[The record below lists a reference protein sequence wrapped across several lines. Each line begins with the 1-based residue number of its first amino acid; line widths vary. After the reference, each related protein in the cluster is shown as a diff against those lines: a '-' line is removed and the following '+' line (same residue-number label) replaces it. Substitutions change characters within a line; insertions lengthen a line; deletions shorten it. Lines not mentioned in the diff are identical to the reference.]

1 MSREEVKFL
10 KDYSGSNEENRLD
23 KQDKLGNLRNYGKCA
38 EVRWVLMKTYTS
50 DEIRRM
56 RADVTR

>member
-10 KDYSGSNEENRLD
+10 KDYSGSREENRLD
-23 KQDKLGNLRNYGKCA
+23 ERDKLENLRNYGKCA
-38 EVRWVLMKTYTS
+38 EVRWVLVKTYIS

-56 RADVTR
+56 RADVTC